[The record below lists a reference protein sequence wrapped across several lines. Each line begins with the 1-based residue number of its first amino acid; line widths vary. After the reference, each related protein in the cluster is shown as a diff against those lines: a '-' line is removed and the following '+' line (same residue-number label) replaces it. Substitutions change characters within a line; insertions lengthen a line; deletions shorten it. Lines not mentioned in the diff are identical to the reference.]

1 MTERPPGR
9 QRATSA
15 DPDEERVRLRAE
27 IKGYRAK
34 IREVTKEWNAALA
47 RAESMS
53 DLLRSY
59 ENQVRLRE
67 NEISN
72 IGVTE

>member
-1 MTERPPGR
+1 MPERPPGR

-27 IKGYRAK
+27 IKSLRAR
-34 IREVTKEWNAALA
+34 IREAVVELEIVRA
-47 RAESMS
+47 REKSLC
-53 DLLRSY
+53 DLLESY